1 MEYIILS
8 ILFIFSV
15 LYVIKHVSS
24 TLIPLR
30 SSKCSKCDIKSPIQ
44 K

>member
-8 ILFIFSV
+8 ILFTVSV

-24 TLIPLR
+24 TLIP
-30 SSKCSKCDIKSPIQ
+30 SKSDKCFKCDIKNSIQ